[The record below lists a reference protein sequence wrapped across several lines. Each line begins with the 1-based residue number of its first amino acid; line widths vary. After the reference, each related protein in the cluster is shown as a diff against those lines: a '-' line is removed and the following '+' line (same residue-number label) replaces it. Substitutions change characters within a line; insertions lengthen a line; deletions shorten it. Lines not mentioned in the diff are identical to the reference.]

1 MRFRLTLTW
10 LRIWPMPAL
19 VAWGGGWA
27 VLLGAAGIGLPS
39 SVALLAGLVPAL
51 LIQRFA
57 GPGWRRLV
65 VLAGLPLSV
74 LLVLGAGAVPAWAW
88 LAAAAVLVVIY
99 PIQAWRDAPLFPT
112 PRDALT
118 ELPRKVSLG
127 NGDRVL
133 DAGSGLGD
141 GLIAVRRVYPQ
152 ALLVGVEGGF
162 LMAVISR
169 LRLRLSGARDATI
182 RRGDFWRTDWT
193 TFDLVYLFQRPETMP
208 RAWMKARREMKASAW
223 LVSLEF
229 EVPDV
234 KPHARLTC
242 LDGRAL
248 WVYRVEPMSS

>member
-1 MRFRLTLTW
+1 
-10 LRIWPMPAL
+10 MPAL

-27 VLLGAAGIGLPS
+27 VLLGAARLGLPFGA
-39 SVALLAGLVPAL
+39 ALLAGLVPAL
-51 LIQRFA
+51 LVLRLA
-57 GPGWRRLV
+57 APGWRRLV

-88 LAAAAVLVVIY
+88 LVAAVALVVIY

-118 ELPRKVSLG
+118 ELPRKLSLG
-127 NGDRVL
+127 DRARVL

-141 GLIAVRRVYPQ
+141 GLIALRRAYPQ

-169 LRLRLSGARDATI
+169 LRLRLAGVRDASI
-182 RRGDFWRTDWT
+182 RRGDFWRTDWS
-193 TFDLVYLFQRPETMP
+193 TFDLVYVFQRPETMP
-208 RAWMKARREMKASAW
+208 RAWAKACQDMKAGAW

-229 EVPDV
+229 EVPDI
-234 KPHARLTC
+234 KPHTRLRC
-242 LDGRAL
+242 PDGRAL
-248 WVYRVEPMSS
+248 WVYRVH